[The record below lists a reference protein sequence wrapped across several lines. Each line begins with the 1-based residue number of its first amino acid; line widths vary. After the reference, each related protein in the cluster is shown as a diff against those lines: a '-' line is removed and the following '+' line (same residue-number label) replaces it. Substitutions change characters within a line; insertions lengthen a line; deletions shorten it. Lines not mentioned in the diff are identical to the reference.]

1 MPRIRTETLTEKQEA
16 FCIAYLKCGNIL
28 KAYQAVN
35 TGTMKPHSM
44 RARASEMMNDY
55 RVFNRLKQLAK
66 ARKARGERLPTF
78 RKGSLMA
85 EWLGS
90 HNLKRIVDKT

>member
-16 FCIAYLKCGNIL
+16 FCMAYLECGNTL

-55 RVFNRLKQLAK
+55 RVFNRLKQLVK
-66 ARKARGERLPTF
+66 ARKARGEYLPKF

-85 EWLGS
+85 EWLES
-90 HNLKRIVDKT
+90 NNLKNDRT

>member
-1 MPRIRTETLTEKQEA
+1 MPRMRTETLTEKQEA
-16 FCIAYLKCGNIL
+16 FCLAYLENGNSV

-55 RVFNRLKQLAK
+55 RVFNRLKQLIK
-66 ARKARGERLPTF
+66 ERKAKGGPLPKF

-85 EWLGS
+85 EWLK
-90 HNLKRIVDKT
+90 NDRR

>member
-1 MPRIRTETLTEKQEA
+1 MPKVRTETLTEKQEA
-16 FCIAYLKCGNIL
+16 FCVAYLKCGNIL

-35 TGTMKPHSM
+35 TGSMKPHSM

-55 RVFNRLKQLAK
+55 RVFNQLKQLIK
-66 ARKARGERLPTF
+66 ERKAKGEPLPKF

-85 EWLGS
+85 EWLES
-90 HNLKRIVDKT
+90 NSLKTIPDKT

>member
-1 MPRIRTETLTEKQEA
+1 MPRVRTETLTTKQEA
-16 FCIAYLKCGNIL
+16 FCLAYLECGNSF

-44 RARASEMMNDY
+44 RSRASEMMNDY
-55 RVFNRLKQLAK
+55 RVFNRLKQLIK
-66 ARKARGERLPTF
+66 ERKAKGEHLPKF

-85 EWLGS
+85 EWLK
-90 HNLKRIVDKT
+90 NDRR

>member
-1 MPRIRTETLTEKQEA
+1 MPRIQTETLTAKQEA
-16 FCIAYLKCGNIL
+16 FCLAYLECGNSL

-55 RVFNRLKQLAK
+55 RVFNRLKQLIK
-66 ARKARGERLPTF
+66 ERKAKGGHLPKF

-85 EWLGS
+85 EWLK
-90 HNLKRIVDKT
+90 NDRR

>member
-1 MPRIRTETLTEKQEA
+1 MPRVRTESLTAKQET
-16 FCIAYLKCGNIL
+16 FCLAYLENGNSV

-55 RVFNRLKQLAK
+55 RVFNRLKQLIK
-66 ARKARGERLPTF
+66 ERKAKGGPLPKF

-85 EWLGS
+85 EWLK
-90 HNLKRIVDKT
+90 NDRR

>member
-1 MPRIRTETLTEKQEA
+1 MPRMRTEALTEIQEA
-16 FCIAYLKCGNIL
+16 FCVAYLKCGNIL

-55 RVFNRLKQLAK
+55 RVFNRLKQLIK
-66 ARKARGERLPTF
+66 ARKAKGERLPKF
-78 RKGSLMA
+78 RKGSLVA
-85 EWLGS
+85 KWLE
-90 HNLKRIVDKT
+90 NDP